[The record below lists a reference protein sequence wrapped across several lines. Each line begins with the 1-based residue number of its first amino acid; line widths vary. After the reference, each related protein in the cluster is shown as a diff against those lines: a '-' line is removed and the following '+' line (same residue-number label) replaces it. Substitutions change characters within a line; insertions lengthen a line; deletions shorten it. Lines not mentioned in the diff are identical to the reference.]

1 MEYIKVE
8 NDIWKLADGS
18 LYEGDVSGVSGQAS
32 KLAKKGHEY
41 NSDYLAK
48 HGWGVKKSA
57 PKVEEAPKKKSS
69 KKSVENKAVK
79 PEDVEDK

>member
-32 KLAKKGHEY
+32 KIAKKGHEY
-41 NSDYLAK
+41 KVEYLEF
-48 HGWGVKKSA
+48 HGWGVKK
-57 PKVEEAPKKKSS
+57 EEAPKKKSV
-69 KKSVENKAVK
+69 KKSEIEDKAVK
-79 PEDVEDK
+79 PSDVEDK

>member
-32 KLAKKGHEY
+32 KIAKKGHEY
-41 NSDYLAK
+41 NADYLAK
-48 HGWGVKKSA
+48 HGWGVKKAA
-57 PKVEEAPKKKSS
+57 PKEEAPKKKST
-69 KKSVENKAVK
+69 KKSIENKAVK

>member
-18 LYEGDVSGVSGQAS
+18 LYEGDVSGVKKAAS
-32 KLAKKGHEY
+32 K
-41 NSDYLAK
+41 
-48 HGWGVKKSA
+48 VQ
-57 PKVEEAPKKKSS
+57 EAPKKKST
-69 KKSVENKAVK
+69 KKSIENKAVK